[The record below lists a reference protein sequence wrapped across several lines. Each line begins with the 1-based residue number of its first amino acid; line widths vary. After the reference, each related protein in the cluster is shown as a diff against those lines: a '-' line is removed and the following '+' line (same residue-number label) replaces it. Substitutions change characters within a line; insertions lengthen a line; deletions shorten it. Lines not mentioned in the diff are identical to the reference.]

1 MTQDRPQTMGEFMA
15 FTRPDVGR
23 PVASSKRRDPRSNE
37 RDAGREKDE
46 AWWLTQRDDVPR
58 QV

>member
-15 FTRPDVGR
+15 FTRPDV
-23 PVASSKRRDPRSNE
+23 PTPLSNSQNRDVRSNE

-46 AWWLTQRDDVPR
+46 VWWVRVRDDVPR